1 MNWIKIK
8 DIRINLSNVKF
19 YEKRKDVFRT
29 NPPDFSDNYGIYKLG
44 IDNFDI
50 VFDTEEERDEE
61 LRKLDEALEKGLHTI
76 NEFKLP

>member
-8 DIRINLSNVKF
+8 DVRINLSNVKF

-50 VFDTEEERDEE
+50 VFDTEEE
-61 LRKLDEALEKGLHTI
+61 LDEAIEELDFLLENGLHTLK
-76 NEFKLP
+76 EFKLP